1 MDLLPRTGEL
11 RMAILSKPSTAART
25 SLIYITVGALMDIW
39 SAVWWWYLRNH
50 QPDAP
55 AGVWYICGG
64 LFLTGLVL
72 LAIGLLVGHI
82 GRSARHAELPPPE
95 VTKAEAIAEQNAAAR
110 APIVAPVAAS
120 AGVVPGT
127 ANGLVAPTAATP
139 VVPHSPPVP
148 GTTKVIQTSR

>member
-1 MDLLPRTGEL
+1 
-11 RMAILSKPSTAART
+11 MAILSKPSSAART

-55 AGVWYICGG
+55 AGVWYVCGG

-72 LAIGLLVGHI
+72 LAIGLMVGHI

-95 VTKAEAIAEQNAAAR
+95 VTRAEANAEQNAAAR
-110 APIVAPVAAS
+110 APIVAPVAAPG
-120 AGVVPGT
+120 AVVPGT
-127 ANGLVAPTAATP
+127 ANGAVAPAPGTP
-139 VVPHSPPVP
+139 AVPPAPPVQ
-148 GTTKVIQTSR
+148 GTTKIIQTHR